1 MILYQL
7 WHNLLVN
14 SWRNKYLMEWFFAV
28 IFTLPA
34 IVADI
39 LFLPFELIAIIA
51 FNATNY
57 AKNQKE
63 FKKKLKKK
71 LQNRS
76 NDL

>member
-7 WHNLLVN
+7 WHNLLVD

-34 IVADI
+34 IAADI

-63 FKKKLKKK
+63 FKKKLRKK